1 MYIFLMAWMA
11 NKVLG
16 GFNLDSLYISIYTPR
31 PPLESRGFPRVQLVY
46 NNNTL
51 RLRGGRDVSASLCIL
66 LFFNEIAD
74 PSWCGYLLPN
84 PALGA
89 PVPGA
94 IVRGRVYSVELAIL
108 RPRSSSVSTSRA
120 KTDATCIMHDMRDDR
135 DTSWI
140 FNIASVDTRPMTI
153 HSH

>member
-1 MYIFLMAWMA
+1 MA

-31 PPLESRGFPRVQLVY
+31 PPLESRGFPRVQLVITIS
-46 NNNTL
+46 NTL

-74 PSWCGYLLPN
+74 PSWCSYLLLN
-84 PALGA
+84 PPLGV
-89 PVPGA
+89 PVTGA
-94 IVRGRVYSVELAIL
+94 VVRGRVYSSELAIL

-140 FNIASVDTRPMTI
+140 FNITSVDTRPMTI

>member
-1 MYIFLMAWMA
+1 MC
-11 NKVLG
+11 LG
-16 GFNLDSLYISIYTPR
+16 TNLYSNFVKLLQMQSLQTRNLNHIIYIS
-31 PPLESRGFPRVQLVY
+31 
-46 NNNTL
+46 NTL

-74 PSWCGYLLPN
+74 RSWRGYLLLN
-84 PALGA
+84 PPLGG

-120 KTDATCIMHDMRDDR
+120 KTDAICIMQDMRDDR

-140 FNIASVDTRPMTI
+140 FNITSVDTRPMTI
-153 HSH
+153 HSHQVAY